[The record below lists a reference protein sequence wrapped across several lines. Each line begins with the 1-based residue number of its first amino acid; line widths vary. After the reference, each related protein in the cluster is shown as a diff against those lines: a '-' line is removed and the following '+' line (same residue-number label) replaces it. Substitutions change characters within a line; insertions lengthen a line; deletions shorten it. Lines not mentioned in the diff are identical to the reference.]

1 MSRDKAWPLKYN
13 ETIKEIFHP
22 NMKILN
28 LYDLLSVMF
37 CKRISLFTL
46 FHAVEERLFHAS

>member
-13 ETIKEIFHP
+13 ETIKETFHP
-22 NMKILN
+22 NLKILN
-28 LYDLLSVMF
+28 LYDLLSIMF

-46 FHAVEERLFHAS
+46 SHAVEERLFHAS